1 MNEELRRKFDELSE
15 KIIDVSAKVTNLIEA
30 EDQPLQDVDACNGAV
45 AEVADVFAGLF
56 AEVPDSHREHVERT
70 YGRRV
75 TDLRRLASGLP
86 QKSTGRAARVIDPAD
101 AGWGDY
107 YRRADPGVNSR
118 APEQLGSKDRL
129 RGGLGHR
136 VGGDVEA
143 WCGPCGGLTNHTI
156 IAVVSGEPK
165 QVICEACGGRHG
177 YRTTP
182 ARKKGSSEASSPA
195 RVTGRATQAQVQA
208 VRKEEARLALQKELA
223 AATDVRTFA
232 PRQRYKVGEIIQ
244 HPSHGRGKVENVLKG
259 SLLVRFRDG
268 LKSVNNL

>member
-1 MNEELRRKFDELSE
+1 MDEALRRKFDELSE

-30 EDQPLQDVDACNGAV
+30 EDQPLQDVDACNAAV
-45 AEVADVFAGLF
+45 AAVADVFTGLF
-56 AEVPDSHREHVERT
+56 ADVPESHKEQVERT

-75 TDLRRLASGLP
+75 TDLRRQAAKLP
-86 QKSTGRAARVIDPAD
+86 QKSTGRAARVIDPAN

-118 APEQLGSKDRL
+118 APEQAGSADRLGS
-129 RGGLGHR
+129 GPGHR
-136 VGGDVEA
+136 VGGDVES

-156 IAVVSGEPK
+156 IAVVGGGPK

-182 ARKKGSSEASSPA
+182 ARKKEAVEGSSSVRGTS
-195 RVTGRATQAQVQA
+195 RATREQVHA
-208 VRKEEARLALQKELA
+208 LRKEETRLALQKELA
-223 AATDVRTFA
+223 AATDVRAFA

-244 HPSHGRGKVENVLKG
+244 HPDHGRGKIENVLKG

-268 LKSVNNL
+268 LKSVNNP